1 MRMGFIISSGE
12 PSQCVLLFF
21 SFMRERNK
29 CCGCILKHGIKIYY
43 LNLYYQI
50 IELVDADMWNNF
62 ICLVTREIA
71 SCEDIPAS
79 VLLQVT

>member
-1 MRMGFIISSGE
+1 
-12 PSQCVLLFF
+12 VLLFF